1 MTVQYFGARTVN
13 ERRRRRLAL
22 EATHAE
28 PLSSAFEPRPFTP
41 TRDGEPIPAVE
52 RTRVVSRINS
62 LIRPESWKTW
72 VVIALAAIL
81 QSAVVWGGALIDR
94 TMPAVSEVFG
104 LAAGRASRFYSML
117 MLLCVT
123 QLSFIVLWYRTHSR
137 KDFHGRYRVW
147 IWSSLVW
154 PVFFLSSITDV
165 HLTLSRRVG
174 AAIPSL
180 GAAFGERLWIVP
192 AVILFWSTVR
202 VISRDM
208 CRCRVSR
215 WLLRGSAVLAAASL
229 AIEGVP
235 DSIVSRMGLIGNRLL
250 QTGWPMLLAA
260 ALLHHARFVIHVTN
274 EVSSARRRP
283 SRWMAIVRAGW
294 DEMWAMLPSH
304 TRLTQHLRARHL
316 AVVARW
322 LALALMA
329 VGRKVLL
336 MTRALRGRMASA
348 AAWKMAGIRHRKS
361 NAVRTKTAK
370 AKPVVEPMPD
380 EEHEVT
386 ERSVA
391 RKSESVRGQVA
402 SAPRNPVPTARSNE
416 SSPRSELSRRE
427 RRKERVLQSAGR

>member
-28 PLSSAFEPRPFTP
+28 PLAAAFEPRPFTP
-41 TRDGEPIPAVE
+41 IRDGEPIPAVE

-62 LIRPESWKTW
+62 LIRPEPWKTW
-72 VVIALAAIL
+72 AVIAMAAIL
-81 QSAVVWGGALIDR
+81 QSAVIWGGAVIDR

-104 LAAGRASRFYSML
+104 LAAGRASRFFSML

-123 QLSFIVLWYRTHSR
+123 QLSFIILWYRTHSR

-147 IWSSLVW
+147 IWSSVVW
-154 PVFFLSSITDV
+154 PVFLVSSFTNV
-165 HLTLSRRVG
+165 HLTLSGSVG

-215 WLLRGSAVLAAASL
+215 WLLRGSTVLAATSL
-229 AIEGVP
+229 AVEGVP
-235 DSIVSRMGLIGNRLL
+235 DSLASRIGLVGNGLL

-283 SRWMAIVRAGW
+283 SRWIAMVRAGW
-294 DEMWAMLPSH
+294 DEMWAMLPSPARPTH
-304 TRLTQHLRARHL
+304 HLRARHL
-316 AVVARW
+316 MVAARW
-322 LALALMA
+322 LTVAVMA
-329 VGRKVLL
+329 VGRRVLL
-336 MTRALRGRMASA
+336 MTRVLGGRMVSSAGARVAGVRLPKREAHPARKVNANAAVAPPAVEESEVPQRA
-348 AAWKMAGIRHRKS
+348 AAQ
-361 NAVRTKTAK
+361 K
-370 AKPVVEPMPD
+370 AEP
-380 EEHEVT
+380 
-386 ERSVA
+386 
-391 RKSESVRGQVA
+391 VRGPA
-402 SAPRNPVPTARSNE
+402 SFASRNSVSTTAASEVSQRSG
-416 SSPRSELSRRE
+416 LSRRE
-427 RRKERVLQSAGR
+427 RRKDRALQSADR